1 MWEIIAISVV
11 VGSPILLP
19 VCFAIGWKIK
29 DMVFP
34 YEYKPELVYTIKGEV
49 LCADVKYAR
58 TLGDALAYERDQGY
72 QQAQK
77 DIQEAIGIEERP
89 NDQ

>member
-1 MWEIIAISVV
+1 MWESIAISVV
-11 VGSPILLP
+11 VGAPILLP

-34 YEYKPELVYTIKGEV
+34 YEYKPERVYTSKGEV

-58 TLGDALAYERDQGY
+58 TLIDALEYERDQGY
-72 QQAQK
+72 KEAQK
-77 DIQEAIGIEERP
+77 DIQDAIGIEERAY
-89 NDQ
+89 DQ